1 MRVLDDSSLLSVGRP
16 SRRIGRT
23 VTVCGAARLLLVVS
37 FELFVVRNG
46 PRVRAGLVA
55 AYGPQVGLDAAAEAL
70 AYGWEHWDRVQTMAN
85 PAGYLYRV
93 GQTAARKALRS
104 GPIATTVEHAS
115 IPDVEPALIPALADL
130 SESQRICV
138 LLVVAFGW
146 TRVETAELLGV
157 DESTVRTHLRRGLA
171 RLRKALEVTTDVC

>member
-1 MRVLDDSSLLSVGRP
+1 L
-16 SRRIGRT
+16 I
-23 VTVCGAARLLLVVS
+23 VS
-37 FELFVVRNG
+37 FESFAVRDG
-46 PRVRAGLVA
+46 IRVRAGLVA
-55 AYGPQVGLDAAAEAL
+55 AYGPQVGSDAAAEAL
-70 AYGWEHWDRVQTMAN
+70 SYGWEHWDRIGEMAN

-93 GQTAARKALRS
+93 GQTAARKARRAT
-104 GPIATTVEHAS
+104 PIADTVEHAS

-146 TRVETAELLGV
+146 TRVETGELLGI

-171 RLRKALEVTTDVC
+171 HLRNALEVSTDVH